1 MANGIE
7 PKISNDFGRFILGAM
22 LISSVIGIAIDYP
35 IKNAYAADNNWYVGE
50 GAKENMYVKYNIRE
64 LDTNNGRPFEMTIYF
79 KEKDD
84 KGNWIAPVFVVDEGR
99 VISGTFLLSALDL
112 TALGTSDIP
121 TEMRQYRSAYSNSL
135 KWLSAYVPQPGQSLS
150 SASWGKIGSI
160 GGSEIKPSGTA
171 KITIPAFPQPIDTTI
186 IRYHKSVDSDL
197 WILNEFPYPVKA
209 KTFVDV
215 TTGSPRVQFEFELLA
230 TGQGEPPK
238 PQGEVL
244 AVKPPLLERTPRGTY
259 FVSLG
264 WEPETIRAGNE
275 TRFLV
280 EVMDDTQFPLDRV
293 SYDFKVLN
301 SNSTALLDL
310 QNQFAED
317 GTAVHPVKFN
327 DTGSAKVQV
336 VVNGIQ
342 GVNAGEFV
350 ENTEFDIGVVP

>member
-50 GAKENMYVKYNIRE
+50 GAKQNMYVKYNIRE

-99 VISGTFLLSALDL
+99 VISGTFILSALDL

-135 KWLSAYVPQPGQSLS
+135 KWLAAYVPQPGQSLS

-186 IRYHKSVDSDL
+186 IRYHKAE
-197 WILNEFPYPVKA
+197 LN
-209 KTFVDV
+209 D
-215 TTGSPRVQFEFELLA
+215 
-230 TGQGEPPK
+230 
-238 PQGEVL
+238 
-244 AVKPPLLERTPRGTY
+244 
-259 FVSLG
+259 
-264 WEPETIRAGNE
+264 
-275 TRFLV
+275 
-280 EVMDDTQFPLDRV
+280 
-293 SYDFKVLN
+293 
-301 SNSTALLDL
+301 
-310 QNQFAED
+310 
-317 GTAVHPVKFN
+317 
-327 DTGSAKVQV
+327 
-336 VVNGIQ
+336 
-342 GVNAGEFV
+342 
-350 ENTEFDIGVVP
+350 

>member
-1 MANGIE
+1 M
-7 PKISNDFGRFILGAM
+7 
-22 LISSVIGIAIDYP
+22 
-35 IKNAYAADNNWYVGE
+35 
-50 GAKENMYVKYNIRE
+50 RE
-64 LDTNNGRPFEMTIYF
+64 
-79 KEKDD
+79 
-84 KGNWIAPVFVVDEGR
+84 
-99 VISGTFLLSALDL
+99 
-112 TALGTSDIP
+112 
-121 TEMRQYRSAYSNSL
+121 YRSAYSNSL
-135 KWLSAYVPQPGQSLS
+135 KWLSAYVPHPGQSLS

-171 KITIPAFPQPIDTTI
+171 KITVPAFPKPIDTTI
-186 IRYHKSVDSDL
+186 VRYHKSVDSDL

-215 TTGSPRVQFEFELLA
+215 TTGSPRVQFEFDLLA

-238 PQGEVL
+238 PQGEAL

-259 FVSLG
+259 FVRLG
-264 WEPETIRAGNE
+264 WEPETIHAGNE

-280 EVMDDTQFPLDRV
+280 EIMDDTQFPLDRV

-301 SNSTALLDL
+301 SNSTAVLDL
-310 QNQFAED
+310 KNQFAED
-317 GTAVHPVKFN
+317 GTAVIPVKFN
-327 DTGSAKVQV
+327 DTGPAKVQV